1 MTLFICFIS
10 GIKYS
15 YLHTRIR
22 VRTHTRTYAR
32 TRSLSQKKET
42 YTFDKRINPKVS
54 NKLRSIGGSLSM
66 FKFRLYGSQG
76 EPINEADA
84 LGPRLTLFSHTAI
97 ASAEHLRIRSITQII
112 SDHKIGT

>member
-1 MTLFICFIS
+1 V
-10 GIKYS
+10 YA
-15 YLHTRIR
+15 H
-22 VRTHTRTYAR
+22 VRTRERVHYPRKKRPILLINESTQKYQINYKDIMG
-32 TRSLSQKKET
+32 LS
-42 YTFDKRINPKVS
+42 
-54 NKLRSIGGSLSM
+54 G
-66 FKFRLYGSQG
+66 FKYRLYGSHG